1 MYFVHRPS
9 SLFTNVPGE
18 GHSLRTFSNY
28 HYPTFNMEIQYPNND
43 HKTMITYM
51 RSRTGPN
58 CFRVYY
64 KNSCVIR
71 FTPKEVGRVFGIA
84 KFTPSVNLIRDW
96 CKEMVEKYESR
107 TSLNDVTDTTNAKP
121 NTMDTHDDNNVS
133 SVSSKPADMSH
144 SIPLVT

>member
-1 MYFVHRPS
+1 
-9 SLFTNVPGE
+9 
-18 GHSLRTFSNY
+18 
-28 HYPTFNMEIQYPNND
+28 
-43 HKTMITYM
+43 MITYM

-96 CKEMVEKYESR
+96 CKEMVAKYEQ
-107 TSLNDVTDTTNAKP
+107 P
-121 NTMDTHDDNNVS
+121 NTMDTHDDPSVS
-133 SVSSKPADMSH
+133 SVPHGKHENVFVPPKM
-144 SIPLVT
+144 VT